1 MYNNK
6 IVVYTSG
13 TFDMFHSNHL
23 KMIEYARGLGDT
35 LIVGVSTDELVASY
49 KNLPIIPF
57 EERIAIIKALKYP
70 DIVIPQRSLDHT
82 EIVKKLN
89 IDVFVVGDDWVGKYD
104 YLKELGVTVFYF
116 PRGEGASTTSIKKTI
131 LERYEGTIRQIDHQ
145 PNPDVIKYDSE
156 ERNYAIGPGGTS
168 GMGLGVAKMLLGK
181 GYYVFATYVGPDFE
195 EKMDNFEAHK
205 VDQTNRNEVYRFI
218 EYVKSNTDHLDCI
231 VCNAGMT
238 IRRSFT
244 EMRDEEWDAMMEV
257 AVNSHYIML
266 RGFFPMIPQGSR
278 ILFTGSQMGLDP
290 HATVLAYGVTKAAVH
305 ALCKNLVKEF
315 EGTGTTVNAIVPGFV
330 DTPWQAAKP
339 EEIKQNIYK
348 KTAIHRFASVDEIVD
363 AFRFCIDNPFVNGSL
378 IEVNGGYCYK

>member
-1 MYNNK
+1 MK
-6 IVVYTSG
+6 
-13 TFDMFHSNHL
+13 
-23 KMIEYARGLGDT
+23 
-35 LIVGVSTDELVASY
+35 
-49 KNLPIIPF
+49 
-57 EERIAIIKALKYP
+57 
-70 DIVIPQRSLDHT
+70 
-82 EIVKKLN
+82 
-89 IDVFVVGDDWVGKYD
+89 
-104 YLKELGVTVFYF
+104 
-116 PRGEGASTTSIKKTI
+116 
-131 LERYEGTIRQIDHQ
+131 
-145 PNPDVIKYDSE
+145 
-156 ERNYAIGPGGTS
+156 YAIVTGGTS

-218 EYVKSNTDHLDCI
+218 EYVKLNTDHLDCI